1 MYALSYQRA
10 KSLEDAATLLAAE
23 PEAKLMAGGQTL
35 IPTLKARL
43 AQPSHLV
50 DLARVKELQGIE
62 LKGGVLSIGAMT
74 RHFDV
79 MSSPVVQKAIPG
91 LANLASL
98 IGDLQVRNRGT
109 MGGSIANN
117 DPAADYPAGVL
128 AHNTTIVTN
137 RREIA
142 ADDYFQGMF
151 ATALEEGEIII
162 RLDWPVP
169 KQSAYSKFEHP
180 ASGYAM
186 AGTCIAQLA
195 DGSVR
200 VGVTGAGSS
209 GAFRW
214 TEAEEALAKSFSLK
228 SLEGLKIDPE
238 NCLADLHAPAEY
250 RAHLVGVMATRALQ
264 KML

>member
-1 MYALSYQRA
+1 MYATNYQRA
-10 KSLEDAATLLAAE
+10 KSLDDAVKLLAAE
-23 PEAKLMAGGQTL
+23 PEAKLLAGGQTL

-50 DLARVKELQGIE
+50 DLAKVAE
-62 LKGGVLSIGAMT
+62 LKGIALKGDVLEIGAMT
-74 RHFDV
+74 RHYEV
-79 MSSPVVQKAIPG
+79 MSSPVVHKAIPG

-98 IGDLQVRNRGT
+98 IGDLQVRNMGT

-128 AHNTTIVTN
+128 AHNVTIKTTK
-137 RREIA
+137 REIA
-142 ADDYFQGMF
+142 ADDFFQGMF
-151 ATALEEGEIII
+151 ATALEEGEIIT
-162 RLDWPVP
+162 RLLWPVP
-169 KQSAYSKFEHP
+169 KKSAYSKFEHP

-186 AGTCIAQLA
+186 AGVCIAQVA

-200 VGVTGAGSS
+200 VGVTGAGAS

-214 TEAEEALAKSFSLK
+214 TEAEQALAKSFSLK
-228 SLEGLKIDPE
+228 SLEGLAVDPE
-238 NCLADLHAPAEY
+238 TCMADLHAPAEY
-250 RAHLVGVMATRALQ
+250 RAHLIGVMAKRALE

>member
-1 MYALSYQRA
+1 MYALNYQRA
-10 KSLEDAATLLAAE
+10 KSVADAAQLLAAE
-23 PEAKLMAGGQTL
+23 PEAKLLAGGQTL

-43 AQPSHLV
+43 AQPSHV
-50 DLARVKELQGIE
+50 IDLAKVAELKGIE
-62 LKGGVLSIGAMT
+62 LKGDVLSIGAMT
-74 RHFDV
+74 RHYEV
-79 MSSPVVQKAIPG
+79 MTSPAVQKAIPG

-98 IGDLQVRNRGT
+98 IGDLQVRNMGT

-128 AHNTTIVTN
+128 AHNATIKTN
-137 RREIA
+137 KREIKS
-142 ADDYFQGMF
+142 DDYFQGMF
-151 ATALEEGEIII
+151 ATALEEGEIITQ
-162 RLDWPVP
+162 LLWPVP
-169 KQSAYSKFEHP
+169 KKSAYSKFEHP

-186 AGTCIAQLA
+186 AGVCIAQLA

-200 VGVTGAGSS
+200 VGVTGAGAS

-228 SLEGLKIDPE
+228 ALEGLAVDPE
-238 NCLADLHAPAEY
+238 TCLSDLHAPAEY
-250 RAHLVGVMATRALQ
+250 RAHLIGVMAKRALE

>member
-1 MYALSYQRA
+1 MYALSYKSA
-10 KSLEDAATLLAAE
+10 KSLDEVAKFLAAE
-23 PEAKLMAGGQTL
+23 PEAKILAGGQTL

-50 DLARVKELQGIE
+50 DLAKVPELKGIE
-62 LKGGVLSIGAMT
+62 LKGDVLWIGAMT
-74 RHFDV
+74 RHYEV
-79 MSSPVVQKAIPG
+79 MTSPVVQKAIPG

-98 IGDLQVRNRGT
+98 IGDLQVRNMGT

-128 AHNTTIVTN
+128 AHNVTIKTN
-137 RREIA
+137 RREIK

-151 ATALEEGEIII
+151 ATALEEGEIITH
-162 RLDWPVP
+162 LLWPVP
-169 KQSAYSKFEHP
+169 KKSAYSKFEHP

-200 VGVTGAGSS
+200 VGVTGAGAS

-214 TEAEEALAKSFSLK
+214 TEAEEALAKSFTVK
-228 SLEGLKIDPE
+228 AIEGLKVDAGI
-238 NCLADLHAPAEY
+238 CIADLHAPAEY
-250 RAHLVGVMATRALQ
+250 RAHLVGVMAKRAIE

>member
-1 MYALSYQRA
+1 MYALNYQRA
-10 KSLEDAATLLAAE
+10 KSLDEAVKLLAAE

-43 AQPSHLV
+43 AQPSHLI
-50 DLARVKELQGIE
+50 DLARVAE
-62 LKGGVLSIGAMT
+62 LKGIEEKDGVLAIGAMSK
-74 RHFDV
+74 HYEV
-79 MSSPVVQKAIPG
+79 MMSPVVQKAIPA
-91 LANLASL
+91 LANMASL
-98 IGDLQVRNRGT
+98 IGDLQVRNMGT

-137 RREIA
+137 RREIK

-162 RLDWPVP
+162 RLLWPLP
-169 KQSAYSKFEHP
+169 KKSAYSKFEHP

-200 VGVTGAGSS
+200 VGVTGAGAS

-214 TEAEEALAKSFSLK
+214 TEAEEALAKNFGLK
-228 SLEGLKIDPE
+228 ALEGLKIDPE
-238 NCLADLHAPAEY
+238 TCLGDLHAPPEY
-250 RAHLVGVMATRALQ
+250 RAHLVGVMARRALE